1 MYRSRVVGEEEQDS
15 RYRYTGAKEPG
26 ISCIEAE
33 EQDFRYTGAKKPNIK
48 RSKYIVGE
56 EN

>member
-15 RYRYTGAKEPG
+15 RYRYTRAKEPD
-26 ISCIEAE
+26 SRCIEAE
-33 EQDFRYTGAKKPNIK
+33 EQDFRYTGAKKPNSK
-48 RSKYIVGE
+48 RSKYIVGD